1 MNSRS
6 AMRSLLQL
14 FASFSFFAGAIFFFS
29 LPFRPL
35 LRLKISDVLLASPS
49 LCHLVGAFLMAASIV
64 LIGGFYFLSRG
75 RYLRISMGGNPIS
88 IDAAAVYKTVEE
100 CLKSQ
105 FGPQI
110 ALSDLYVVRGGKLEI
125 EISLA
130 PSVDPI
136 REEVFAAVQKQLV
149 PLLEE
154 KFGYSKPFNLIVKTP
169 YSGIRNP

>member
-1 MNSRS
+1 ML
-6 AMRSLLQL
+6 SLLQL
-14 FASFSFFAGAIFFFS
+14 FASFSFFAGAILFFS
-29 LPFRPL
+29 LPFRPS

-88 IDAAAVYKTVEE
+88 IDAAAVYKTIEE
-100 CLKSQ
+100 CLKSHNS
-105 FGPQI
+105 PQI
-110 ALSDLYVVRGGKLEI
+110 ALSDLYVACGGKLEI

-130 PSVDPI
+130 PSEEPI

-149 PLLEE
+149 PLLKE
-154 KFGYSKPFNLIVKTP
+154 KFGYSKPFGLIVKTP